1 MEGAAAAKL
10 EGFRALVAE
19 AAACRRCPAMCG
31 RSAVL
36 SGRNGRAG
44 ARVMF
49 VGEAPGRQGGD
60 RTRVPFSGDQS
71 GRNFSRYIASVG
83 LSREELFITNAALCN
98 PRTET
103 GANRKPTRAE
113 VENCSEFLR
122 RQIEVVDPAV
132 VVTLGAVSLAALR
145 AIVYHPFTLKENA
158 GQIHWWHGRLL
169 VPLYHPSP
177 QVLASHRREAAQ
189 LADYGSVARALEIAG
204 AAARPDAGRRKP

>member
-1 MEGAAAAKL
+1 
-10 EGFRALVAE
+10 
-19 AAACRRCPAMCG
+19 MCG
-31 RSAVL
+31 RRPVL
-36 SGRNGRAG
+36 SELNGAVG

-49 VGEAPGRQGGD
+49 IGEAPGRQGGD

-71 GRNFSRYIASVG
+71 GRNFARYLASVG
-83 LSREELFITNAALCN
+83 LTREEIFITNAALCN

-103 GANRKPTRAE
+103 GANRRPARSE

-122 RQIEVVDPAV
+122 RQVELVDASV

-145 AIVYHPFTLKENA
+145 AVEYHQLSLKENA
-158 GQIHWWHGRLL
+158 GQVHAWRGRLL

-189 LADYGSVARALEIAG
+189 LEDYQAVALALGRAHMKAAG
-204 AAARPDAGRRKP
+204 DDARGARK